1 MRVEGE
7 RREKFEEGASIQC
20 CVYKFLFSDVHYKS
34 IKSFLF
40 PLPPS
45 TPLPLSPSPLS
56 LPFRSS
62 PSSLPRPP
70 QLTAVLVGDDP
81 ASQTYVSN
89 KTRDAKKCRVDT
101 QTILRD
107 SSTSQEELLE
117 LVDSLNRDDKV
128 HPIVAGSGPSLP
140 FSLHPLPLLLLFL
153 IPCSC
158 NTVTFEPFI
167 PSHTHT
173 LTPSHRWMV
182 SWFSC
187 PYPPTSMREQY
198 AMQ

>member
-1 MRVEGE
+1 MC
-7 RREKFEEGASIQC
+7 KC

-40 PLPPS
+40 PLSPSSPLPSPPPS
-45 TPLPLSPSPLS
+45 LS
-56 LPFRSS
+56 LPSSFSLSFSFLPLCSS
-62 PSSLPRPP
+62 PSSFPRPP

-81 ASQTYVSN
+81 ASHTYVSN

-140 FSLHPLPLLLLFL
+140 FLLHSPSPPSL
-153 IPCSC
+153 
-158 NTVTFEPFI
+158 
-167 PSHTHT
+167 SHS
-173 LTPSHRWMV
+173 L
-182 SWFSC
+182 
-187 PYPPTSMREQY
+187 
-198 AMQ
+198 

>member
-1 MRVEGE
+1 MQVLC
-7 RREKFEEGASIQC
+7 IQISVFRC
-20 CVYKFLFSDVHYKS
+20 SLQEYKILFV
-34 IKSFLF
+34 
-40 PLPPS
+40 PPPPPS

-62 PSSLPRPP
+62 PSSFPRPP

-81 ASQTYVSN
+81 ASHTYVSN

-140 FSLHPLPLLLLFL
+140 FSLH
-153 IPCSC
+153 S
-158 NTVTFEPFI
+158 
-167 PSHTHT
+167 PSP
-173 LTPSHRWMV
+173 PSLSH
-182 SWFSC
+182 SL
-187 PYPPTSMREQY
+187 
-198 AMQ
+198 